1 MAILGALAASH
12 RRSDHLMSATNSQ
25 SLIHRWLLQNVQ
37 LYAQRDRV
45 LADIE
50 AVLARFNTI
59 RPKSDEH
66 SN

>member
-1 MAILGALAASH
+1 
-12 RRSDHLMSATNSQ
+12 MSATNSQ
-25 SLIHRWLLQNVQ
+25 SLIRRWLVENVQ

-50 AVLARFNTI
+50 AVLARFNTL